1 MDTKVRKI
9 GNSLGVILPKG
20 IDIEVN
26 ETFTVYK
33 IDDKIILS
41 PKKDNIYE
49 STESWEDY
57 AITEEDR
64 EWSNMKSEGMEE

>member
-49 STESWEDY
+49 SAESWEDY